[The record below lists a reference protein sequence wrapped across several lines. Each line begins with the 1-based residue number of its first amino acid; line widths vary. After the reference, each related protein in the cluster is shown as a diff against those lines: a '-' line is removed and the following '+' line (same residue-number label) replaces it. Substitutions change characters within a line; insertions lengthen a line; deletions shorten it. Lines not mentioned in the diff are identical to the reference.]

1 MFYFFTYVKI
11 NGFFSICEN
20 HFFYAHVCEN
30 QCFLTYAKINV
41 FNLNVWKRNFT
52 VSIHMLQRILF
63 PRTFVTLL
71 LELLRQTTFHK
82 KVRKKK

>member
-1 MFYFFTYVKI
+1 MGFLAYAKI
-11 NGFFSICEN
+11 I
-20 HFFYAHVCEN
+20 FFYAHVCEN

-41 FNLNVWKRNFT
+41 FNLNVWNCWLRNFT